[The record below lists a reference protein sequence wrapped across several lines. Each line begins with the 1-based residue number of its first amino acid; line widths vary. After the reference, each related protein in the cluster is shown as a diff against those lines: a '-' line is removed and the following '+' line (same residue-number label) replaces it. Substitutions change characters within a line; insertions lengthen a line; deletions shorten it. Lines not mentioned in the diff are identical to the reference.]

1 MRLGN
6 GWAAALTLALCAGV
20 GAGGAQAQAP
30 STSSGPAYPAKTVRV
45 LVPWPPGGGNDLL
58 ARPIAQK
65 LTENLKQSFVVDNR
79 GGANSII
86 GSEVVAR
93 SPADG
98 YTIMINSVSSMTIN
112 PVYYGKLPFSLEN
125 FAAVSKLT
133 WWTHAMV
140 AHPTLPVKSMRELTA
155 LAKARPNEL
164 AYASFGTAST
174 SHLGGEWLN
183 AMAGI
188 KLIHVPYKGGGPAL
202 TDTLG
207 GQVPLYFTTLPPVVL
222 YVQNGKLR
230 ALAVTS
236 AKRSQFFPDVPSFS
250 ETPALK
256 DFVLDIHYG
265 LWVPAGTPR
274 EIIQRLNAEVGRVLQ
289 APEVR
294 ERLKS
299 LGAEEIAGST
309 PEQLDALMKAE
320 TPVWSRVI
328 KAAGIKTEEFK

>member
-1 MRLGN
+1 MQCGK
-6 GWAAALTLALCAGV
+6 
-20 GAGGAQAQAP
+20 GAGMAVVLCMSMGAAGAWAQ
-30 STSSGPAYPAKTVRV
+30 TYPARPVRV

-65 LTENLKQSFVVDNR
+65 LTENLKQSFIVDNR

-98 YTIMINSVSSMTIN
+98 YTVMINSVSSMTIN
-112 PVYYGKLPFSLEN
+112 PVYYGKLPFSLDN

-140 AHPTLPVKSMRELTA
+140 AHPTLPVKNMRELIA
-155 LAKARPNEL
+155 LAKARPHEL

-174 SHLGGEWLN
+174 SHLGGELLN

-188 KLIHVPYKGGGPAL
+188 KLTHVPYKGGGPAL

-207 GQVPLYFTTLPPVVL
+207 GQVPLYFTTLPPVVP
-222 YVQNGKLR
+222 YIQNGKLR

-236 AKRSQFFPDVPSFS
+236 AKRSQYFPDVPTFN
-250 ETPALK
+250 ETPVLK

-274 EIIQRLNAEVGRVLQ
+274 DIIQRLNAEIGKVLQ

-320 TPVWSRVI
+320 TPVWGRVI

>member
-1 MRLGN
+1 MRYDRS
-6 GWAAALTLALCAGV
+6 AVMALCM
-20 GAGGAQAQAP
+20 GAACAWAQAP
-30 STSSGPAYPAKTVRV
+30 TGPAYPARTVRV

-93 SPADG
+93 APADG
-98 YTIMINSVSSMTIN
+98 YTVMINSVSSMTIN
-112 PVYYGKLPFSLEN
+112 PVYYAQLPFSLDH
-125 FAAVSKLT
+125 FAAVTRLT
-133 WWTHAMV
+133 WWTHALA
-140 AHPTLPVKSMRELTA
+140 AHPTLPVKNVRELIA

-174 SHLGGEWLN
+174 SHLGGELLN

-188 KLIHVPYKGGGPAL
+188 KLTHVPYKGGGPAL

-207 GQVPLYFTTLPPVVL
+207 GQVPLYFTTLPPAVP
-222 YVQNGKLR
+222 YIQNGKLR

-236 AKRSQFFPDVPSFS
+236 AKRSQFFPEVPTFS

-265 LWVPAGTPR
+265 LWVPAGTHRP
-274 EIIQRLNAEVGRVLQ
+274 
-289 APEVR
+289 
-294 ERLKS
+294 
-299 LGAEEIAGST
+299 
-309 PEQLDALMKAE
+309 
-320 TPVWSRVI
+320 
-328 KAAGIKTEEFK
+328 

>member
-1 MRLGN
+1 MTVLV
-6 GWAAALTLALCAGV
+6 CAGMGL
-20 GAGGAQAQAP
+20 GAAGAWAQAP
-30 STSSGPAYPAKTVRV
+30 SGQAYPAKTVRV

-93 SPADG
+93 APADG
-98 YTIMINSVSSMTIN
+98 YTVMINSVSSMTIN
-112 PVYYGKLPFSLEN
+112 PVYYAKLPFSLDN
-125 FAAVSKLT
+125 FAAVTRLT
-133 WWTHAMV
+133 WWTHALT
-140 AHPTLPVKSMRELTA
+140 AHPTLPVKNMRELIA

-174 SHLGGEWLN
+174 SHLGGELLN

-188 KLIHVPYKGGGPAL
+188 KLTHVPYKGGGPAL

-207 GQVPLYFTTLPPVVL
+207 GQVPLYFTTLPPAVP
-222 YVQNGKLR
+222 YIQSGKLR

-236 AKRSQFFPDVPSFS
+236 ARRSQYFPEVPTFG

-274 EIIQRLNAEVGRVLQ
+274 EVIARLNAEVGRALQ

-320 TPVWSRVI
+320 TPLWGRVL
-328 KAAGIKTEEFK
+328 KAAGIKTEEFR

>member
-1 MRLGN
+1 MRFSTGVAVAAI
-6 GWAAALTLALCAGV
+6 WAWYAGTGV
-20 GAGGAQAQAP
+20 AGAQAQAP
-30 STSSGPAYPAKTVRV
+30 GASPGQAYPAKAVRV

-112 PVYYGKLPFSLEN
+112 PVYYGKLPFSLDN
-125 FAAVSKLT
+125 FASVSKLT

-140 AHPTLPVKSMRELTA
+140 AHPTLPVKNMRELIA

-174 SHLGGEWLN
+174 SHLGGELLN

-188 KLIHVPYKGGGPAL
+188 KLTHVPYKGGGPAL

-207 GQVPLYFTTLPPVVL
+207 GQVPLYFTTLPPVVP
-222 YVQNGKLR
+222 YIQNGKLR

-236 AKRSQFFPDVPSFS
+236 EKRSPFTPELPTLGEEGIKGFAAVNWWGILFPTGVPRPIIDKVNGDLVRALAKPDVK
-250 ETPALK
+250 T
-256 DFVLDIHYG
+256 
-265 LWVPAGTPR
+265 
-274 EIIQRLNAEVGRVLQ
+274 RLGE
-289 APEVR
+289 
-294 ERLKS
+294 
-299 LGAEEIAGST
+299 LGVEAISST
-309 PEQLDALMKAE
+309 PEGFGEYMDKERAKWAKL
-320 TPVWSRVI
+320 I
-328 KAAGIKTEEFK
+328 KEANIRIE